1 MARFRLMR
9 GRHQQA
15 DVLLD
20 ENGEPVLNEDG
31 TVRKVSVTYD
41 SRDPNR
47 NIVESDIDLEKLF
60 GSEKFQNLDRISAG
74 NDDLRALKDKLE
86 RLERENK
93 RLRARQGE
101 ERDVDLS
108 KMTISELRD
117 FAAKHNI
124 ELDPGMK
131 KDEII
136 NAIQFDLE
144 TGGDEDDG
152 EDDGGE

>member
-1 MARFRLMR
+1 MR

-108 KMTISELRD
+108 RMTISELRD

-144 TGGDEDDG
+144 TGGDEDGG

>member
-60 GSEKFQNLDRISAG
+60 GSEKFQNLDRISAV

-108 KMTISELRD
+108 KMTIAELRD